1 MVKKGISLITGLWIS
16 LKNKEKTYIMK
27 VIESLENW
35 VILFKGTTRKIASQV
50 EGFLNFLKPLMTAG
64 LLLIKNVL
72 NPLAKIASIPL
83 GLTAAATNAAIQNKI
98 YGSGKTVLI
107 IHNRIN
113 NRITFKIIKNEKEEQ
128 RGRFSLMLLRTLPAR
143 TLGNTLSQRA
153 VIMAGEGVIRAGYLF
168 CSASF
173 VN

>member
-1 MVKKGISLITGLWIS
+1 
-16 LKNKEKTYIMK
+16 
-27 VIESLENW
+27 
-35 VILFKGTTRKIASQV
+35 
-50 EGFLNFLKPLMTAG
+50 MTAG

-83 GLTAAATNAAIQNKI
+83 GLTAAATNAAIKNKI